1 MFERMGKNMSDNKY
15 TDEEKLILFMSGEL
29 KGDVLSDFR
38 IKLSESPKLQR
49 LLSDFENLDTKI
61 LSSLDGKDQMPED
74 FRNII
79 KERINE
85 LEAETASSSNL
96 ITQIKSL
103 FTHKSLM
110 PAGAGA
116 AFAAVLFSMVG
127 GPALVMKGGGD
138 SNSQNNLND
147 AGLEANIQ
155 EMPWMLQQPALTKII
170 VNDKTGNYSRYLG
183 NRTNKAEVGESF
195 FVYVTSFKS
204 GKLTVKRVLE
214 DGQSDTLI
222 DKASVSIGSVV
233 EVSDAGYPWELINK
247 GRQRIQIFLDSKLTD
262 TIILEVE

>member
-1 MFERMGKNMSDNKY
+1 MSERMGKSMSDSNY

-29 KGDVLSDFR
+29 TGEALSDFR
-38 IKLSESPKLQR
+38 IKLSESPKLQS

-74 FRNII
+74 FRNLI

-85 LEAETASSSNL
+85 LEAETASGSNL
-96 ITQIKSL
+96 ITQIKSV
-103 FTHKSLM
+103 FTLKSLM

-116 AFAAVLFSMVG
+116 AFATVLFSMVG
-127 GPALVMKGGGD
+127 GPALVMKSGLEQDGKY
-138 SNSQNNLND
+138 NLNMVSV
-147 AGLEANIQ
+147 ETNIQ
-155 EMPWMLQQPALTKII
+155 EMPWMLQQPALTKLIM
-170 VNDKTGNYSRYLG
+170 NDKTGNYSRYLG
-183 NRTNKAEVGESF
+183 NRINKAEVGESF

-204 GKLTVKRVLE
+204 GELTVKRVSE
-214 DGQSDTLI
+214 DGQTFTLI

-233 EVSDAGYPWELINK
+233 EVSDAGYPWELKNK
-247 GRQRIQIFLDSKLTD
+247 GRQKIQIFLNNKLTD